1 MVVNDQGSVVI
12 FTPEGDFEYEWMML
26 NLETESWQWQG
37 RSLVV
42 DHRPAQDLV
51 DLIQHEGFVIERE

>member
-1 MVVNDQGSVVI
+1 MIVQNEGTVVM
-12 FTPEGDFEYEWMML
+12 FTPEGDYEYEWMMV

-42 DHRPAQDLV
+42 DHRPAQDLIEHLE
-51 DLIQHEGFVIERE
+51 DEGFILDRQ

>member
-12 FTPEGDFEYEWMML
+12 FTPEGDYEYEWMTL

-51 DLIQHEGFVIERE
+51 EVLEHEGFIIERQ

>member
-51 DLIQHEGFVIERE
+51 DLIQHEGFIIERE

>member
-1 MVVNDQGSVVI
+1 MVVSDQGSIVV
-12 FTPEGDFEYEWMML
+12 FTPESDYEYEWMTL
-26 NLETESWQWQG
+26 NLQTEDWQWQG

-51 DLIQHEGFVIERE
+51 DIMQSEGFVLEGA

>member
-26 NLETESWQWQG
+26 NLETEPWQWQG

-51 DLIQHEGFVIERE
+51 EIIQHEGFVINPE

>member
-26 NLETESWQWQG
+26 ALETEPWQWQG

-42 DHRPAQDLV
+42 DHRPAQGLV
-51 DLIQHEGFVIERE
+51 ELIEGEGFIIERQ